1 MKYNFI
7 EKAKEVHGKTYSYAN
22 TVYTNKR
29 TKVTI
34 TCKTHGDFLQS
45 PQHHLQGSGCKKC
58 YIFKMKNSTQ
68 DFIKKS
74 TTSAQ

>member
-34 TCKTHGDFLQS
+34 TCKTHGDSYKVLNIIYKGQAV
-45 PQHHLQGSGCKKC
+45 
-58 YIFKMKNSTQ
+58 KNV
-68 DFIKKS
+68 IYLK
-74 TTSAQ
+74 